1 MSHDA
6 TDQAR
11 PVTSVELLNAAV
23 WREIGWE
30 EPQTP
35 AAFVVGVV
43 SGRLRINRTQSTPEG
58 IYWAIGK
65 EPSKGDF
72 VFALPP
78 AEPVFSLAKERGYLG
93 PGPSLASGIDS
104 AAPLT
109 IGIVRPSAASL
120 VWISF
125 PSNTFIKSR
134 ASLGASFEINHSR
147 GWRRKLAACPKAVV
161 AEAFRNYCS
170 SSV

>member
-6 TDQAR
+6 TDEAR

-43 SGRLRINRTQSTPEG
+43 SGRLRINGTQSAPG

-78 AEPVFSLAKERGYLG
+78 AEPVFSLKSAGI
-93 PGPSLASGIDS
+93 LAQD
-104 AAPLT
+104 
-109 IGIVRPSAASL
+109 L
-120 VWISF
+120 VW
-125 PSNTFIKSR
+125 R
-134 ASLGASFEINHSR
+134 ARAL
-147 GWRRKLAACPKAVV
+147 
-161 AEAFRNYCS
+161 
-170 SSV
+170 

>member
-6 TDQAR
+6 TDEAR

-43 SGRLRINRTQSTPEG
+43 SGRLRINGTQSAPEG

-65 EPSKGDF
+65 EPSKETSC
-72 VFALPP
+72 LPCRRR
-78 AEPVFSLAKERGYLG
+78 SRC
-93 PGPSLASGIDS
+93 
-104 AAPLT
+104 
-109 IGIVRPSAASL
+109 
-120 VWISF
+120 
-125 PSNTFIKSR
+125 SR
-134 ASLGASFEINHSR
+134 AL
-147 GWRRKLAACPKAVV
+147 LAC
-161 AEAFRNYCS
+161 
-170 SSV
+170 

>member
-6 TDQAR
+6 TDEAR

-35 AAFVVGVV
+35 AAFVLGVV
-43 SGRLRINRTQSTPEG
+43 SGRLRINGTQSAPEG

-93 PGPSLASGIDS
+93 PGPSLAGTCALLKASSGRGRGQRIDRC
-104 AAPLT
+104 A
-109 IGIVRPSAASL
+109 GRMG
-120 VWISF
+120 
-125 PSNTFIKSR
+125 KR
-134 ASLGASFEINHSR
+134 ASAREQC
-147 GWRRKLAACPKAVV
+147 AKAGG
-161 AEAFRNYCS
+161 
-170 SSV
+170 

>member
-6 TDQAR
+6 TDEAR
-11 PVTSVELLNAAV
+11 PVTSVELLDAAV

-43 SGRLRINRTQSTPEG
+43 SGRLRINGTQSAPEG

-72 VFALPP
+72 VLALPP
-78 AEPVFSLAKERGYLG
+78 AEPVFSLAK
-93 PGPSLASGIDS
+93 S
-104 AAPLT
+104 A
-109 IGIVRPSAASL
+109 
-120 VWISF
+120 F
-125 PSNTFIKSR
+125 EKSR
-134 ASLGASFEINHSR
+134 YTANLRTMSR
-147 GWRRKLAACPKAVV
+147 IIAT
-161 AEAFRNYCS
+161 
-170 SSV
+170 